1 MATGLIVNLRPGVL
15 ILGALLGPLA
25 CLLLL
30 AAAVLPRPATP
41 LPELMGSLWV
51 IGHVAAIYAGYG
63 LFTLNFLA
71 GALYLVQDA
80 QIRGKSLGPVFKR
93 LPPLGRLEALGQ
105 RALYAGF
112 ALFTLGLVAGAVYAQ
127 LALGSYWR
135 WDPKEVWS
143 LVTWLLYA
151 ALLHTR
157 LAQGW
162 RGRRGAWLGALA
174 FAALVFTY
182 LGAGL
187 LLSGYHSFDELRQLK
202 GRGHEGA
209 AFVRAGMR
217 RAAPTEGGAAMNL
230 VLVGMSH
237 ATAPVELRNVWPP
250 AGGGPGGGG
259 AGAFDPPAVRE
270 ALFLATCNRVE
281 ALVLAEGT
289 AVEAAGQLAARLTT
303 GRQRPAEELGRCLY
317 FHQGDAAVRHI
328 FRVASS
334 LDSLVVGEPQIL
346 GQLKEAYRQAV
357 QAGACRAVLNR
368 LLHKTFSVAKRVRTE
383 TSIGGAAVS
392 VAYAAVELARK
403 IFDDL
408 GGLDVLLLG
417 AGEMAELAAEHLRAQ
432 GVARVCVAN
441 RTRERAVELC
451 ARLGGGRAYSLAQLP
466 EALAGADIV
475 IASTGAPQ
483 PLVSPELARQV
494 QRVRRGRPVFLID
507 IAVPRDVDPK
517 VGRLDGFYLYDL
529 DDLAQVVEKNRASRR
544 QAAETAE
551 MIVAEEVRKFGR
563 WLETL
568 AAVPTIAELS
578 AKAEALRQAELART
592 LKDLGGLAPEQTAA
606 LERLTRSLVKK
617 LLHDPILFLREE
629 CHGKTPE
636 LRREQLALVR
646 RLFHLEE
653 NEGE

>member
-237 ATAPVELRNVWPP
+237 ATAPVELRECLAPGP
-250 AGGGPGGGG
+250 EEGQGGV
-259 AGAFDPPAVRE
+259 ARELLTLPAVRE

-289 AVEAAGQLAARLTT
+289 AGEAAGQLAARLTT

-432 GVARVCVAN
+432 GVARSAWPTAPGKG
-441 RTRERAVELC
+441 RGALRPP
-451 ARLGGGRAYSLAQLP
+451 GGRPRLFPGPTAQ
-466 EALAGADIV
+466 ALAGADIV

-483 PLVSPELARQV
+483 PLVSPGWPARSSGSGGA
-494 QRVRRGRPVFLID
+494 GRF
-507 IAVPRDVDPK
+507 
-517 VGRLDGFYLYDL
+517 F
-529 DDLAQVVEKNRASRR
+529 
-544 QAAETAE
+544 
-551 MIVAEEVRKFGR
+551 
-563 WLETL
+563 
-568 AAVPTIAELS
+568 
-578 AKAEALRQAELART
+578 
-592 LKDLGGLAPEQTAA
+592 
-606 LERLTRSLVKK
+606 
-617 LLHDPILFLREE
+617 
-629 CHGKTPE
+629 
-636 LRREQLALVR
+636 
-646 RLFHLEE
+646 
-653 NEGE
+653 